1 MSVPDQDPRAPA
13 DTLSGLFARLA
24 EELSEVTVSAS
35 TEGTEGTEYRR
46 GDRAFAAVADRA
58 VEVRLHPEVAEA
70 AQRTSHTTA
79 SSRGAGWVRFE
90 PLSVDGFAL
99 DRAGAWFLSAWR
111 AAER

>member
-35 TEGTEGTEYRR
+35 TEGTEYRR

-90 PLSVDGFAL
+90 PPSVDGFAL

>member
-1 MSVPDQDPRAPA
+1 MTASDQDPRASA
-13 DTLSGLFARLA
+13 DTLIDLFARLA
-24 EELSEVTVSAS
+24 GELAEVTVSAS

-46 GDRAFAAVADRA
+46 GDRAFAAAGDSA

-90 PLSVDGFAL
+90 PPSVDGFAL

>member
-1 MSVPDQDPRAPA
+1 MTASDQDQRASA
-13 DTLSGLFARLA
+13 DTLIDLFARLA
-24 EELSEVTVSAS
+24 EELAEVTVSAS
-35 TEGTEGTEYRR
+35 PEDTEYRR
-46 GDRAFAAVADRA
+46 EDRAFAAAGDSA

-90 PLSVDGFAL
+90 PPSVDGFAL

-111 AAER
+111 AAKQ

>member
-35 TEGTEGTEYRR
+35 TEGTEYRR
-46 GDRAFAAVADRA
+46 GSRVFAAAGDSA

-90 PLSVDGFAL
+90 PPSVDGFAL